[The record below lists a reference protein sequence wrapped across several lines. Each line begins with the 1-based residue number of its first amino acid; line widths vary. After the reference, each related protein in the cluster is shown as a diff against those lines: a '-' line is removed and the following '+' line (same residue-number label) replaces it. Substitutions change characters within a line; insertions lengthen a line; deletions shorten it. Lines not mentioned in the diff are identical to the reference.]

1 MGLCEMTNDIQQD
14 TAAASVRI
22 GNIVPSSNTVLE
34 PIMAQIA
41 MDVGGVS
48 VHFSRLR
55 VTEITLEEKGLRQF
69 DIAKFVS
76 AAQLLAEAKV
86 DVIAWNGTSGS
97 WLGLD
102 YDRSIC
108 EAITRNTG
116 IPSTT
121 STLAFHDMLPRLG
134 IKRVGLITP
143 YTTDVQSRLM
153 ETWSR
158 SGITCVSERHL
169 GLSENFAFQQVAG
182 ADIRRLADAV
192 AEQECE
198 AIVIVCTNVRGALFA
213 AELEERLKIPVIDSV
228 SVTMRACLDMANH
241 AFTDAPRWG
250 TILRRQDETMSRR
263 SSSVP
268 TAAAD

>member
-1 MGLCEMTNDIQQD
+1 MERCEMMSNLKRDVAET
-14 TAAASVRI
+14 SVRI

-41 MDVGGVS
+41 MDVGDVS
-48 VHFSRLR
+48 VHFSRLC

-76 AAQLLAEAKV
+76 AAQLLAEART

-102 YDRSIC
+102 HDRSIC
-108 EAITRNTG
+108 DAITRETG

-121 STLAFHDMLPRLG
+121 STLAFHELLPRLG
-134 IKRVGLITP
+134 VTRVGLITP
-143 YTTDVQSRLM
+143 YTLDVQSKLM
-153 ETWSR
+153 ETWSG

-169 GLSENFAFQQVAG
+169 GLSENFAFQQVG
-182 ADIRRLADAV
+182 GPELRRMADAV

-228 SVTMRACLDMANH
+228 SVTMRACLDIANY
-241 AFTDAPRWG
+241 AFVDAPRWG
-250 TILRRQDETMSRR
+250 VILRQQDETLSRTR
-263 SSSVP
+263 SVS
-268 TAAAD
+268 ALAAD